1 MSKRAPRLQ
10 FTDEELAAPEIS
22 KVAKKAAKRIE
33 KLEQA
38 EAKIPMKN
46 GAEKPRPASKLQ
58 HAIRDAPGKAVRSMV
73 HREVAQ
79 HEDENVGVESAHH
92 LEQAVES
99 SVHFIEAAHRS
110 HQLKPYRNADRAE
123 ARADSANLDALQKQA
138 QQQNPELQSNPYSR
152 WQQKRAIKKEYAAAK
167 AGGGTVAAS
176 EVTAKAA
183 KRAAEDTKK
192 ASEWITEHKKGIF
205 LVLGIAAIIVLLL
218 CTASSCSMMI
228 QGSATSINV
237 STYPSEDRDM
247 LAAEVQYCAME
258 AELQAKLDNYEATH
272 DYDEY
277 HFDLDEIGHDP
288 YVLISMLTALKGR
301 EWTLEEVTGTLRM
314 LFDRQYILTETVET
328 EIRYRTEV
336 RTDRDGN
343 RYTVQV
349 PYEYTICTVALENF
363 DLSHVPVYV
372 MSEDQLAV
380 YAMYMATLGNRPDL
394 FGDSDYVN
402 RYYGN
407 GSGGS
412 YDIPPEAL
420 EDEAFAAIIKE
431 AEKYLGFPYVW
442 GGSSPATSFDC
453 SGFVSYVYNNCG
465 VGWSFGRLSAEG
477 IRQIC
482 SYVSPADA
490 KPGDLIFFEKTY
502 NTTGASHIGIYVGNH
517 TMLHCGD
524 PIQYTSISS
533 DYWQS
538 HFLQFGRLATP

>member
-1 MSKRAPRLQ
+1 MSRRAPRLQ
-10 FTDEELAAPEIS
+10 FTDEELAAPEVS
-22 KVAKKAAKRIE
+22 KAAKKAAKRIE

-38 EAKIPMKN
+38 EAKIPTKN
-46 GAEKPRPASKLQ
+46 GAEKPRPKSKLQ
-58 HAIRDAPGKAVRSMV
+58 HAVRDAPGAVVRSAA
-73 HREVAQ
+73 HREIRKS
-79 HEDENVGVESAHH
+79 EDDNVGVESAHK
-92 LEQAVES
+92 LEEAAEQTVRAVET
-99 SVHFIEAAHRS
+99 AHRS

-167 AGGGTVAAS
+167 ASGATVSAS

-192 ASEWITEHKKGIF
+192 ASEWIAEHKKGF
-205 LVLGIAAIIVLLL
+205 LIALAILLVAVFL
-218 CTASSCSMMI
+218 LNIASSCSVLVE
-228 QGSATSINV
+228 GGVTALGV
-237 STYPSEDRDM
+237 STYPSEDSDM
-247 LAAEVQYCAME
+247 LAAEAQYCAME
-258 AELQAKLDNYEATH
+258 AELQSKLDNYEATH

-288 YVLISMLTALKGR
+288 YVLVSALTALKGGA
-301 EWTLEEVTGTLRM
+301 WTLSEVQGELQM
-314 LFDRQYILTETVET
+314 LFDKQYILTETVET
-328 EIRYRTEV
+328 EIRYRPETRYDE
-336 RTDRDGN
+336 DGEP
-343 RYTVQV
+343 YTVQV
-349 PYEYTICTVALENF
+349 PYEYTICTVTLENF

-372 MSEDQLAV
+372 MSEDQLAL
-380 YAMYMATLGNRPDL
+380 YASYMATLGNRPDL

-407 GSGGS
+407 GSGDS

-502 NTTGASHIGIYVGNH
+502 NTAGASHIGIYVGNN

-538 HFLQFGRLATP
+538 HFLQFGRLAPP

>member
-1 MSKRAPRLQ
+1 MSRRAPRLQ
-10 FTDEELAAPEIS
+10 FTDEELAAPEVS
-22 KVAKKAAKRIE
+22 KAAKKAAKRIE

-38 EAKIPMKN
+38 EAKIPTKN
-46 GAEKPRPASKLQ
+46 GAEKPRPKSKLQ
-58 HAIRDAPGKAVRSMV
+58 HAVRDAPGAVVRSAA
-73 HREVAQ
+73 HREIRKS
-79 HEDENVGVESAHH
+79 EDDNVGVESAHK
-92 LEQAVES
+92 LEEAAEQTVRAVET
-99 SVHFIEAAHRS
+99 AHRS

-167 AGGGTVAAS
+167 ASGATVSAS

-192 ASEWITEHKKGIF
+192 ASEWIAEHKKGF
-205 LVLGIAAIIVLLL
+205 LIALAILLVAVFL
-218 CTASSCSMMI
+218 LNIASSCSVLVE
-228 QGSATSINV
+228 GGVTALGV
-237 STYPSEDRDM
+237 STYPSEDSDM
-247 LAAEVQYCAME
+247 LAAEAQYCAME
-258 AELQAKLDNYEATH
+258 AELQSKLDNYEATH

-288 YVLISMLTALKGR
+288 YVLVSALTALKGGA
-301 EWTLEEVTGTLRM
+301 WTLSEVQGELQM
-314 LFDRQYILTETVET
+314 LFDKQYILTETVET
-328 EIRYRTEV
+328 EIRYRPETRYDE
-336 RTDRDGN
+336 DGEP
-343 RYTVQV
+343 YTVQV
-349 PYEYTICTVALENF
+349 PYEYTICTVTLENF

-372 MSEDQLAV
+372 MSEDQLAL
-380 YAMYMATLGNRPDL
+380 YASYMATLGNRPDL

-402 RYYGN
+402 RDYGN

-502 NTTGASHIGIYVGNH
+502 NTAGASHIGIYVGNN

-538 HFLQFGRLATP
+538 HFLQFGRLAPP